1 MSAETE
7 LYEQLLCGHMNG
19 MVYRLRRIPAERFD
33 ETFAPP
39 APTPRLLATHALSWL
54 QCDRAHIEEA
64 DAAKHPRIPEPPADP
79 AALCDALAVETEN
92 WRTLLR
98 SLTPERLNETRHQFN
113 EPEARMTVRQFI
125 GHILQ
130 NNIYKHGQLTTLYF
144 AWGYDGDA
152 PYTAPLP
159 NPIYAEVFG
168 AGTTPEAVQ

>member
-7 LYEQLLCGHMNG
+7 LYEELLCGHMSG
-19 MVYRLRRIPAERFD
+19 MVYRLRRIPSERFD

-39 APTPRLLATHALSWL
+39 APTPRQLAVHAWSWL
-54 QCDRAHIEEA
+54 QSDRAHIEEP
-64 DAAKHPRIPEPPADP
+64 DAAKHPRLSEPPESP

-98 SLTPERLNETRHQFN
+98 SLTPEQLDEARFQFN
-113 EPEARMTVRQFI
+113 QPGARMTVRQFV

-130 NNIYKHGQLTTLYF
+130 NNIYKHGQFAALYF
-144 AWGYDGDA
+144 AGGYDGTE

-159 NPIYAEVFG
+159 NPIYAELFDTEETV
-168 AGTTPEAVQ
+168 

>member
-7 LYEQLLCGHMNG
+7 LYEQLLCGHMG
-19 MVYRLRRIPAERFD
+19 AMAHRLRKIPAERFD
-33 ETFAPP
+33 DTFAPP
-39 APTPRLLATHALSWL
+39 APTPRQLAVHALSWL

-64 DAAKHPRIPEPPADP
+64 DAAKHAPLPEPPTGQ
-79 AALCDALAVETEN
+79 AALCDALAAETEK
-92 WRTLLR
+92 WRVLLR
-98 SLTPERLNETRHQFN
+98 SLTPEQLGEMRHQFN
-113 EPEARMTVRQFI
+113 IPEAAMTVRGFI

-144 AWGYDGDA
+144 AWGLDGNE

-168 AGTTPEAVQ
+168 